1 MAIDPKTHNIYLPAA
16 QFSPQTAAA
25 AEELRPRPTMIKDS
39 FAVLV
44 VGK

>member
-1 MAIDPKTHNIYLPAA
+1 MAIDLKTHNIYLPAA
-16 QFSPQTAAA
+16 QFSLQTASTAKGS
-25 AEELRPRPTMIKDS
+25 RQRPTMIKDS